1 MADEEKLSRSERLKQ
16 YTQNKMDLLRAKRD
30 EAAHKADELKAEKEK
45 QRAVEKAVYDEEYR
59 KERVVVQRA
68 KAKKAAQTDNTFM
81 GRVGRI
87 GARISSMN
95 APAKRVVR
103 TGRKV
108 RPKKGVA
115 RPRKGVARPR
125 KGVSMPRK
133 RAVPITKTVPIW
145 ERDGFSQ
152 KKKGKKNV
160 PIWER

>member
-1 MADEEKLSRSERLKQ
+1 MITLTDEEKLSRSERLKL
-16 YTQNKMDLLRAKRD
+16 YTQKKMDLLRAKCD

-87 GARISSMN
+87 SARISSMN

-103 TGRKV
+103 TGRKRRV
-108 RPKKGVA
+108 SQKRSVA
-115 RPRKGVARPR
+115 RPIKRT
-125 KGVSMPRK
+125 SMPRK
-133 RAVPITKTVPIW
+133 RTVPASNRIVPIW
-145 ERDGFSQ
+145 EQGGFSQ
-152 KKKGKKNV
+152 KKKGKKHV
-160 PIWER
+160 PIWKR